1 MIYKAKKIEFNFD
14 TMSDKSS
21 SKFPEEAEVV
31 IVGVGG
37 IVGSMLAYW
46 LAEFGQKN
54 VVGLEKS
61 TIIPSDIAST
71 AHASDFVY
79 NTTHDK
85 LGCWTTGFSRKFY
98 EDNGFFLKKG
108 GLEICRKD
116 DDERWEELKRK
127 VASGK
132 AFGTNVRLISAAEAV
147 EKFPLLEEESIRGAM
162 WDPDA
167 GLVVPRSQEVVNF
180 AVENAKE
187 KGSLKTFTNTPATG
201 FETKDGKIVAVKTD
215 KGTIKTSKVVI
226 ASGIWGPLMGD
237 MAGVRVPLMPVEHP
251 LLFFGPYEEIQDT
264 EEMLV
269 HPLLRDQGN
278 SAYVR
283 DTGKFHGGMLEWGY
297 YEDKNPRLV
306 DPEDIGNPDKTM
318 LSDSM
323 RYLELDEIAEPL
335 EKAFETTPIL
345 SELGWDEK
353 SSFNGLLSVTADAG
367 SLIGESPEVRGFWL
381 CEAVWV
387 KDGPGCARL
396 CAEAMVNGKTQVD
409 MHSFDISRFYPH
421 QKERDFV
428 KTRAFENS
436 QTIYTPAVHPREPYI
451 TQREMFVSPFYER
464 EKELGGHF
472 ENEVAGWERALAYTS
487 NRDKLENYLKEVPKR
502 ENEWDA
508 RHVPYDVANA
518 EHLAMSDSVGMINL
532 SHFPIMD
539 IKGPDAERMLEY
551 LSVAKVGGNTPEG
564 KVIYTNFLDEDGG
577 VHADLTISRL
587 GADSYRVVTG
597 GADGNRDWVS
607 LRNYRDDNG
616 LNADIN
622 IRTHDIATIGLW
634 GPKAVNALGNFIDPN
649 EIDISNFP
657 FVSAKNLSLSLS
669 GGKKVDVWAARIS
682 YVGESGWEIYFN
694 NNKDDGLALYDS
706 LLEVGVVP
714 VGIETYANSRRLEKS
729 FRLQGADLETDYT
742 AIEAA
747 IQRPLVKEADFHGKA
762 AHLAQREE
770 DPCAILCTMTL
781 DDLNVS
787 GNTRYPVGISPIIDP
802 TSGEVPIDSKGRR
815 SYTTGM
821 SYCPSLKKF
830 VVMGYLPKEI
840 AIQGKSLLIEYF
852 DEGGDGLY
860 PMTVQ
865 IVGKGSL
872 YDSTNERVRA

>member
-1 MIYKAKKIEFNFD
+1 MTDN
-14 TMSDKSS
+14 SN
-21 SKFPEEAEVV
+21 SKFPSEAEVV

-46 LAEFGQKN
+46 LSELGQKN
-54 VVGLEKS
+54 IVGLEKS

-85 LGCWTTGFSRKFY
+85 LGCWTTAFSRKFY

-108 GLEICRKD
+108 GLEICRVG

-132 AFGTNVRLISAAEAV
+132 AFGTNVSLISAAEAV
-147 EKFPLLEEESIRGAM
+147 EKFPLLEEESMIGAM

-180 AVENAKE
+180 AVESAKE
-187 KGSLKTFTNTPATG
+187 KGALKTFTNTPATD
-201 FETKDGKIVAVKTD
+201 FEIEDGKIVGVKTD
-215 KGTIKTSKVVI
+215 KGTIKTNKVVI

-237 MAGVRVPLMPVEHP
+237 KAGVGVPLMPVEHP

-323 RYLELDEIAEPL
+323 RYLELEEIAEPL

-421 QKERDFV
+421 QKEKEYV

-472 ENEVAGWERALAYTS
+472 ENEVAGWERALAYIS
-487 NRDKLENYLKEVPKR
+487 NREKLDKYIKEVPSR
-502 ENEWDA
+502 ENEWDT

-587 GADSYRVVTG
+587 GNDSYRVVTG
-597 GADGNRDWVS
+597 GADGNRDWVT

-622 IRTHDIATIGLW
+622 IRTHDIATLGLW
-634 GPKAVNALGNFIDPN
+634 GPKAVEALGNFIDPN
-649 EIDISNFP
+649 EIDIKNFP
-657 FVSAKNLSLSLS
+657 FVSAKNLTLNLS

-694 NNKDDGLALYDS
+694 NNKNDGLALYDS

-729 FRLQGADLETDYT
+729 FRLQGADLETEYT

-747 IQRPLVKEADFHGKA
+747 IQRPLVKEADFHGKV

-787 GNTRYPVGISPIIDP
+787 GKTRYPVGISPIIDP
-802 TSGEVPIDSKGRR
+802 ATGEVPIDSKGRR

-852 DEGGDGLY
+852 NEDGDGLY

-865 IVGKGSL
+865 IVGRGSL
-872 YDSTNERVRA
+872 YDPGNEKVRA

>member
-1 MIYKAKKIEFNFD
+1 MTDN
-14 TMSDKSS
+14 SN
-21 SKFPEEAEVV
+21 SKFPSEAEVV

-46 LAEFGQKN
+46 LAELGQKN
-54 VVGLEKS
+54 IVGLEKS

-85 LGCWTTGFSRKFY
+85 LGCWTTAYSRKFY

-108 GLEICRKD
+108 GLEICRVG

-132 AFGTNVRLISAAEAV
+132 AFGTNVSLISAAEAV
-147 EKFPLLEEESIRGAM
+147 EKFPLLEEESMIGAM

-180 AVENAKE
+180 AVESAKE
-187 KGSLKTFTNTPATG
+187 KGALKTFTNTPATD
-201 FETKDGKIVAVKTD
+201 FEIEDSKIVGVKTD
-215 KGTIKTSKVVI
+215 KGTIKTNKVVI

-237 MAGVRVPLMPVEHP
+237 KAGVGVPLMPVEHP

-269 HPLLRDQGN
+269 YPLLRDQGN

-323 RYLELDEIAEPL
+323 RYLELEEIAEPL

-421 QKERDFV
+421 QKEKEYV

-472 ENEVAGWERALAYTS
+472 ENEVAGWERALAYIS
-487 NRDKLENYLKEVPKR
+487 NREKLDKYIKEVPLR
-502 ENEWDA
+502 ENEWDT

-587 GADSYRVVTG
+587 GNDSYRVVTG
-597 GADGNRDWVS
+597 GADGNRDWVT

-622 IRTHDIATIGLW
+622 IRTHDIATLGLW
-634 GPKAVNALGNFIDPN
+634 GPKAVEALGNFIDPN
-649 EIDISNFP
+649 EIDIKNFP
-657 FVSAKNLSLSLS
+657 FVSAKNLTLNLS

-729 FRLQGADLETDYT
+729 FRLQGADLETEYT

-762 AHLAQREE
+762 AHLAHREE
-770 DPCAILCTMTL
+770 DPCAILCTMIL

-787 GNTRYPVGISPIIDP
+787 GKTRYPVGISPIIDP
-802 TSGEVPIDSKGRR
+802 ATGEVPIDSKGRR

-840 AIQGKSLLIEYF
+840 AVQGKSLFIEYF

-872 YDSTNERVRA
+872 YDPNNERVRA

>member
-1 MIYKAKKIEFNFD
+1 MTDN
-14 TMSDKSS
+14 SN
-21 SKFPEEAEVV
+21 SKFPSEAEVV

-46 LAEFGQKN
+46 LAELGQKN
-54 VVGLEKS
+54 IVGLEKS

-85 LGCWTTGFSRKFY
+85 LGCWTTAFSRKFY

-108 GLEICRKD
+108 GLEICRVG

-132 AFGTNVRLISAAEAV
+132 AFGTNVSLISAAEAV
-147 EKFPLLEEESIRGAM
+147 EKFPLLEEESKIGAM

-180 AVENAKE
+180 AVESAKE
-187 KGSLKTFTNTPATG
+187 KGALKTFTNTPATD
-201 FETKDGKIVAVKTD
+201 FEIEDGKIVGVKTD
-215 KGTIKTSKVVI
+215 KGTIKTNKVVI

-237 MAGVRVPLMPVEHP
+237 KAGVGVPLMPVEHP

-269 HPLLRDQGN
+269 YPLLRDQGN

-323 RYLELDEIAEPL
+323 RYLELEEIAEPL

-421 QKERDFV
+421 QKEKEYV

-472 ENEVAGWERALAYTS
+472 ENEVAGWERALAYMS
-487 NRDKLENYLKEVPKR
+487 NREKLDKYIKEVPLR
-502 ENEWDA
+502 ENEWDT

-587 GADSYRVVTG
+587 GNDSYRVVTG
-597 GADGNRDWVS
+597 GADGNRDWVT

-634 GPKAVNALGNFIDPN
+634 GPKAVEALGNFIDPN
-649 EIDISNFP
+649 EIDIKNFP
-657 FVSAKNLSLSLS
+657 FVSAKNLTLNLS

-729 FRLQGADLETDYT
+729 FRLQGADLETEYT

-762 AHLAQREE
+762 AHLAHREE

-787 GNTRYPVGISPIIDP
+787 GKTRYPVGISPIIDP
-802 TSGEVPIDSKGRR
+802 ATGEVPIDSKGRR

-852 DEGGDGLY
+852 NEDGDGLY

-872 YDSTNERVRA
+872 YDPGNERVRA

>member
-1 MIYKAKKIEFNFD
+1 MTDN
-14 TMSDKSS
+14 SN
-21 SKFPEEAEVV
+21 SKFPSEAEVV

-46 LAEFGQKN
+46 LAELGQKN
-54 VVGLEKS
+54 IVGLEKS

-85 LGCWTTGFSRKFY
+85 LGCWTTAFSRKFY

-108 GLEICRKD
+108 GLEICRVG

-132 AFGTNVRLISAAEAV
+132 AFGTNVSLISAAEAV
-147 EKFPLLEEESIRGAM
+147 EKFPLLEEESMIGAM

-180 AVENAKE
+180 AVESAKE
-187 KGSLKTFTNTPATG
+187 KGALKTFTNTPATD
-201 FETKDGKIVAVKTD
+201 FEIEDGKIVGVKTD
-215 KGTIKTSKVVI
+215 KGTIKTNKVVI

-237 MAGVRVPLMPVEHP
+237 KAGVGVPLMPVEHP

-269 HPLLRDQGN
+269 YPLLRDQGN

-323 RYLELDEIAEPL
+323 RYLELEEIAEPL

-421 QKERDFV
+421 QKEKEYV

-472 ENEVAGWERALAYTS
+472 ENEVAGWERALAYMS
-487 NRDKLENYLKEVPKR
+487 NREKLDKYIKEVPFR
-502 ENEWDA
+502 ENEWDT

-551 LSVAKVGGNTPEG
+551 LSVAKVGGNTPDG

-587 GADSYRVVTG
+587 GNDSYRVVTG
-597 GADGNRDWVS
+597 GADGNRDWVT

-622 IRTHDIATIGLW
+622 IRTHDIATLGLW
-634 GPKAVNALGNFIDPN
+634 GPKAVEALGNFIDPN
-649 EIDISNFP
+649 EIDIKNFP
-657 FVSAKNLSLSLS
+657 FVSAKNLTLNLS

-729 FRLQGADLETDYT
+729 FRLQGADLETEYT

-762 AHLAQREE
+762 AHLAHREE

-787 GNTRYPVGISPIIDP
+787 GKTRYPVGISPIIDP
-802 TSGEVPIDSKGRR
+802 ATGEVPIDSKGRR

-852 DEGGDGLY
+852 NEDGDGLY

-872 YDSTNERVRA
+872 YDPGNERVRA

>member
-1 MIYKAKKIEFNFD
+1 ME
-14 TMSDKSS
+14 S
-21 SKFPEEAEVV
+21 SKFPTDAEVV

-46 LAEFGQKN
+46 LTELGQKN
-54 VVGLEKS
+54 IVGLEKS

-85 LGCWTTGFSRKFY
+85 LGCWTTNFSRKFY

-108 GLEICRKD
+108 GLEICRKG
-116 DDERWEELKRK
+116 DEARWEELKRK

-147 EKFPLLEEESIRGAM
+147 EKFPLLEEDSMIGAM

-180 AVENAKE
+180 AVETAKE
-187 KGSLKTFTNTPATG
+187 KGALKTFTNTPATG
-201 FETKDGKIVAVKTD
+201 FETENGKIVAVKTD
-215 KGTIKTSKVVI
+215 RGTIKTNKVVI

-237 MAGVRVPLMPVEHP
+237 MAGVGVPLMPVEHP

-264 EEMLV
+264 QEMLV
-269 HPLLRDQGN
+269 YPLLRDQGN

-283 DTGKFHGGMLEWGY
+283 DTGKFHGGMLEWGF

-323 RYLELDEIAEPL
+323 RYLELEEIAEPL

-421 QKERDFV
+421 QKEKEFV

-451 TQREMFVSPFYER
+451 SQREMFVSPFYER

-487 NRDKLENYLKEVPKR
+487 NREKLEHYIKDVPIR
-502 ENEWDA
+502 ENEWDT
-508 RHVPYDVANA
+508 RHVPYDIANA
-518 EHLAMSDSVGMINL
+518 EHLAMSHSVGMINL

-564 KVIYTNFLDEDGG
+564 KVIYTNFLDDDGG

-587 GADSYRVVTG
+587 GNDAYRVVTG
-597 GADGNRDWVS
+597 GADGNRDWVT

-616 LNADIN
+616 LDADIN
-622 IRTHDIATIGLW
+622 IRTHDIATLGVW
-634 GPKAVNALGNFIDPN
+634 GPKAVHALSNFIDPN
-649 EIDISNFP
+649 EIDIKNFP
-657 FVSAKNLSLSLS
+657 FVTSKNLTLNLSS
-669 GGKKVDVWAARIS
+669 GKKIDVWAARIS

-694 NNKDDGLALYDS
+694 NDKDDGLALYDS

-729 FRLQGADLETDYT
+729 FRLQGADLETEYT

-762 AHLAQREE
+762 AHLSHREE

-787 GNTRYPVGISPIIDP
+787 GVSRYPVGISPIIDP
-802 TSGEVPIDSKGRR
+802 TTGEVPIDSKGRR

-821 SYCPSLKKF
+821 SYCPSINKF
-830 VVMGYLPKEI
+830 VVMGYLPSSI
-840 AIQGKSLLIEYF
+840 AKVGKPLSLEYF
-852 DEGGDGLY
+852 NENGDGVY

-872 YDSTNERVRA
+872 YDPKNEKVRT